1 MMTAKFYILANIN
14 QEPFI
19 CEEFCVANI
28 FSVDE
33 WYGCNQ
39 LKRAQSM
46 EIRIYQNSR
55 YLCQISNDFTVFKKN
70 YVTSIYQINSN
81 VVSHIVLK

>member
-1 MMTAKFYILANIN
+1 MMTAKLYILANIN

-28 FSVDE
+28 FLLDE

-46 EIRIYQNSR
+46 EIHIYQNSR
-55 YLCQISNDFTVFKKN
+55 YLCHISNDFTVFKKLC
-70 YVTSIYQINSN
+70 YVHVSN
-81 VVSHIVLK
+81 